1 MNSECLPS
9 DSESLR
15 LVGKNRMKLF
25 TELYV
30 ELDQTNKTNEKI
42 NALRHYFANAAA
54 EDAAWVFYF
63 LSGRKPRQIVPSKKL
78 REWAIEQAGIPE
90 WLFMESRDTVGDTAE
105 TIALLLPNNATV
117 DETPLHELVEIKL
130 LPLRTSAEEIQRQA
144 VIDSWA
150 RMNYSQRLVYN
161 KLISGSF
168 RVGVSQQLVL
178 RALSQISEL
187 PPDILAHRA
196 MGEWEPTPEFFK
208 KLIDSNVDEDEAPI
222 ARPYPFH
229 LAHQADF
236 PIEELG
242 QITDWQAEWKWDG
255 IRAQVIRRSGEVFI
269 WSRGEDLITERFPE
283 IALGA
288 SELPDGTVIDGE
300 ILPWLDDKV
309 LPFTEL
315 QKRIGRKNLSAK
327 ILSEVPVILQTYDL
341 LEFGGEDLRATDF
354 RTRREMLE
362 NLLRRIA
369 DATGGVFRATESVDA
384 SGWDDLARTKERS
397 RMLGVE
403 GFMLKRIDSPYRTGR
418 HRGDWW
424 KWKIDPLTI
433 DAVLIYAQKGT
444 GKRANL
450 FTDYTFAVW
459 KGSELVPFAKAYS
472 GLTDAE
478 IRKVDRYVR
487 DNTVET
493 FGPVRS
499 VKPHLVFE
507 IGFEALQRSS
517 RHKSGVAVRFPR
529 ILRWRDDKQIN
540 QADSLDTIFAML
552 DSFQNPTDGKGA

>member
-1 MNSECLPS
+1 
-9 DSESLR
+9 
-15 LVGKNRMKLF
+15 MKLF

-42 NALRHYFANAAA
+42 DALRFYFEQASKR
-54 EDAAWVFYF
+54 DAAWAFYF

-90 WLFMESRDTVGDTAE
+90 WLYLESRDTVGDSSE

-117 DETPLHELVEIKL
+117 DETPLHILVEERL
-130 LPLRTSAEEIQRQA
+130 LPLRTSAVEVQKSE
-144 VIDSWA
+144 VIAAWA

-168 RVGVSQQLVL
+168 RVGVSQQLVV

-187 PPDILAHRA
+187 PTDIIAHRA
-196 MGEWEPTPEFFK
+196 MGDWEPTPEFFEQ
-208 KLIDSNVDEDEAPI
+208 LINPAVDEDEAPI
-222 ARPYPFH
+222 ARPFPFH
-229 LAHQADF
+229 LAHQMDF
-236 PIEELG
+236 SPDDLG
-242 QITDWQAEWKWDG
+242 GVSNWQAEWKWDG
-255 IRAQVIRRSGEVFI
+255 IRSQVIKRRDEVFV

-283 IALGA
+283 VAKA
-288 SELPDGTVIDGE
+288 AAELPNGTVLDGE
-300 ILPWLDDKV
+300 ILPWLEGVV

-327 ILSEVPVILQTYDL
+327 ILAEVPVILQCYDL
-341 LEFGGEDLRATDF
+341 LEYEGGDIRNLDF
-354 RTRREMLE
+354 RSRREFLE
-362 NLLRRIA
+362 TVIA
-369 DATGGVFRATESVDA
+369 GLSEEARQVLWVTEAVQAMS
-384 SGWDDLARTKERS
+384 WNELAVIRDKSRT
-397 RMLGVE
+397 LGVE
-403 GFMLKRIDSPYRTGR
+403 GFMLKRRESPYRTGR

-433 DAVLIYAQKGT
+433 DAVLIYAQKGS
-444 GKRANL
+444 GKRSNL

-459 KGSELVPFAKAYS
+459 KGDELVPFAKAYS
-472 GLTDAE
+472 GLTDVE

-487 DNTVET
+487 ANTIET

-499 VKPHLVFE
+499 VTPKLVFE
-507 IGFEALQRSS
+507 IAFEALQKST

-529 ILRWRDDKQIN
+529 MQRWRDDKTIE
-540 QADSLDTIFAML
+540 QADSLETIYAML
-552 DSFQNPTDGKGA
+552 DAFQNPSA